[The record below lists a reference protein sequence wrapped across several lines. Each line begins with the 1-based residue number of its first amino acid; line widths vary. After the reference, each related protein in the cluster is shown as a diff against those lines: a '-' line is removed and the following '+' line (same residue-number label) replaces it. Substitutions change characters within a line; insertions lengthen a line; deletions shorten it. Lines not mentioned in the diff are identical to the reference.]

1 MEGRGECEC
10 DSVGMGE
17 WEGMKGDSVRHDIR
31 YCEKNEI
38 VQSGRKVAW
47 VDTGQCVGCFTLPIS
62 TGMGN
67 NGT

>member
-10 DSVGMGE
+10 DSVGVGE

-38 VQSGRKVAW
+38 VQSGRKVALC
-47 VDTGQCVGCFTLPIS
+47 G
-62 TGMGN
+62 
-67 NGT
+67 